1 MHIRKAVKSDVKDIA
16 RLALIAGEG
25 IPAYFWAQ
33 SATAGQQLEDV
44 GASNLLSENDN
55 FSYRNVHVAVIDDNV
70 AAMILAY
77 RLPDADNA
85 EDLDELPEFIRP
97 LVELEQCVPSSFYIN
112 MIATYPQYRNMS
124 AGTKLMGIVDKLAND
139 AGCTISSIEVFDQ
152 NEDALRLYQRLGYE
166 IIQKRVVVPHAC
178 HPYDG
183 QIVLLTR
190 PVDMRK

>member
-1 MHIRKAVKSDVKDIA
+1 MQIRKAVKSDAKDIA
-16 RLALIAGEG
+16 KLALIAGEG

-33 SATAGQQLEDV
+33 SAKQEQPIEAV
-44 GASNLLSENDN
+44 GAARLLSEKDN

-97 LVELEQCVPSSFYIN
+97 LVELEQCVPASFYIN

-124 AGTKLMGIVDKLAND
+124 IGTKLMSIVDRLASD
-139 AGCTISSIEVFDQ
+139 AGCSISSIEVFDQ
-152 NEDALRLYQRLGYE
+152 NEGALRLYQRLGYK
-166 IIQKRVVVPHAC
+166 IIEKRQVVPHTC
-178 HPYDG
+178 HLYDG
-183 QIVLLTR
+183 HILLLTHHVENR
-190 PVDMRK
+190 

>member
-33 SATAGQQLEDV
+33 SAAAGQQLEDV
-44 GASNLLSENDN
+44 GASNLLSENNN

-124 AGTKLMGIVDKLAND
+124 IGTKLMGIVDKAAKD
-139 AGCTISSIEVFDQ
+139 AGCTLSSIEVFDQ
-152 NEDALRLYQRLGYE
+152 NEGALRLYQQLGYE
-166 IIQKRVVVPHAC
+166 IIQKRAVVPHAC
-178 HPYDG
+178 HPYKG

-190 PVDMRK
+190 PINI

>member
-1 MHIRKAVKSDVKDIA
+1 MQIRKAVKSDAKDIA
-16 RLALIAGEG
+16 KLALIAGEG

-33 SATAGQQLEDV
+33 SAKQEQPIEAV
-44 GASNLLSENDN
+44 GAARLLSEKDN

-97 LVELEQCVPSSFYIN
+97 LVELEQCVPASFYIN

-124 AGTKLMGIVDKLAND
+124 IGTKLMSIVDELATIT
-139 AGCTISSIEVFDQ
+139 GCTLSSIEVFDQ
-152 NEDALRLYQRLGYE
+152 NKGALRLYQHLGYKITE
-166 IIQKRVVVPHAC
+166 ARRVVPHAC

-183 QIVLLTR
+183 QILMLTR
-190 PVDMRK
+190 NVGKT